1 LERITR
7 EEMLMGVAEV
17 VARRG
22 TCSRAQV
29 GVVFAREGRIL
40 ATGYNG
46 APRGIPH
53 CHHESYTFPGEIE
66 IDHGDSWYH
75 DIPDWINKTVFNR
88 EHIVWDSENII
99 ALARRTYY
107 TDGQMVS
114 TSPGCTVVEHA
125 ERNAIAFS
133 AREGIRLGGSDAYCT
148 HAPCADCARELLGTG
163 ITSLT
168 YRVPY
173 RLTAGV
179 ELLRAAG
186 IKVVDLSTQA

>member
-1 LERITR
+1 MVLMERITR

-46 APRGIPH
+46 APRGITH
-53 CHHESYTFPGEIE
+53 CHHESYTVPGVGLTEP
-66 IDHGDSWYH
+66 SWL
-75 DIPDWINKTVFNR
+75 TQVR
-88 EHIVWDSENII
+88 EAGGGVYVGE
-99 ALARRTYY
+99 TYY
-107 TDGQMVS
+107 YDGKTVS

-148 HAPCADCARELLGTG
+148 HAPCADCSRALLGTG
-163 ITSLT
+163 IASLT
-168 YRVPY
+168 YMTPY